1 MSEEKRIPAYIPEN
15 PVWVDRRLTSSR
27 HLQSA
32 LDEFVPSTL
41 AGHRA
46 RTEFVKRRLLLS
58 AGLLPKVEL
67 PVNPAQISG
76 ARIYNGVAIKYVSIA
91 TLPGVRLTG
100 SLFMP
105 EKLDAPA
112 PGVLCPHGHWKTG
125 RIHHAPNGG
134 VVMRCFQ
141 LARLGFVV
149 FAYDM
154 IGYNENND
162 FPHVWRGE
170 LKRKG
175 DLAGV
180 YSFGL
185 QTVNSMRAV
194 DFISS
199 LDEVDEKRIA
209 CTGASGGASQTWFIS
224 ALDERIKVVVPV
236 CMLSSHFQGGCPCEE
251 GPLLRV
257 TGLTSFDIVSAVAP
271 RPVLRPGVTGDWTNL
286 NPDYEI
292 PRLKSIYKLYNAEN
306 RVSSLYFEDV
316 HNYNRRTREYAYA
329 FLVKHL
335 MGEDR
340 GETIQ
345 EEDIAPPP
353 PELLWETGENPAPA
367 TEESALA
374 ALAKAERAYNAD
386 VLKYTDF
393 EAYKSERRELL
404 REILESRTPAVVDVV
419 ERVLYEEIDIPG
431 AKFRGVTMSRRG
443 VGDLVQAVNV
453 TPEGCADDG
462 SITLLISD
470 SEYRDYL
477 YDGSKSGY
485 LQQLVSEK
493 RRIRIVELTGT
504 GSTRWQL
511 KYDLRDTGITGAA
524 FDQSTFA
531 MRVEDI
537 ITACTVLKER
547 GYSDIKIIAE
557 KGAVPAALA
566 ACALLDMPLEADFEA
581 VDESVWDDPVNHHPL
596 IGRIGGISGLKLL
609 NGIK

>member
-1 MSEEKRIPAYIPEN
+1 MAEEKRIPVFIPEN

-32 LDEFVPSTL
+32 VKEFVPATL
-41 AGHRA
+41 AEHRA

-58 AGLLPKVEL
+58 AGLLPEVKIPE
-67 PVNPAQISG
+67 NPAKVSEPKK
-76 ARIYNGVAIKYVSIA
+76 YCGVAIKDVCIE
-91 TLPGVRLTG
+91 TLPGVKLTG

-105 EKLDAPA
+105 ENLSSPA
-112 PGVLCPHGHWKTG
+112 PGILCPHGHWKTG

-141 LARLGFVV
+141 LARMGFVV

-162 FPHVWRGE
+162 FPHVWKGE
-170 LKRKG
+170 LKRRG

-180 YSFGL
+180 STFGL

-194 DFISS
+194 DFLAS

-257 TGLTSFDIVSAVAP
+257 TGLTSFDIVSAIAP
-271 RPVLRPGVTGDWTNL
+271 RPILLPGVTGDWTNL

-292 PRLKSIYKLYNAEN
+292 PRLKSIYKLYHAEDK
-306 RVSSLYFEDV
+306 VSSTYFEDG
-316 HNYNRRTREYAYA
+316 HNYNRRTREHAYA

-335 MGEDR
+335 LGEDR
-340 GETIQ
+340 GERII

-353 PELLWETGENPAPA
+353 PEIIWHSGKMPSPA
-367 TEESALA
+367 TEKSAFA
-374 ALAKAERAYNAD
+374 ALARAEKAYNSG
-386 VLKYTDF
+386 VLNYTDF
-393 EAYKSERRELL
+393 EAYKRERRELL
-404 REILESRTPAVVDVV
+404 REILESRTAPAVDVV
-419 ERVLYEEIDIPG
+419 ERVLYDEIEIPG
-431 AKFRGVTMSRRG
+431 AKFKGVTMSRRG
-443 VGDLVQAVNV
+443 VGDLVQGVNV
-453 TPEGCADDG
+453 TPEGCTDSK

-470 SEYRDYL
+470 SDYRDYL
-477 YDGSKSGY
+477 YDGSKSEF
-485 LQQLVSEK
+485 LQQLVAEK
-493 RRIRIVELTGT
+493 RRIRIIELTGS

-511 KYDLRDTGITGAA
+511 KYDLRDQGISGSA

-537 ITACTVLKER
+537 VTACTVLKER
-547 GYSDIKIIAE
+547 GYENIRIISE

-566 ACALLDMPLEADFEA
+566 ACALLDMPLEADCTGI
-581 VDESVWDDPVNHHPL
+581 DESVWLDPLNHHPL
-596 IGRIGGISGLKLL
+596 IGRLGGIAGLKQL
-609 NGIK
+609 NSK